1 MIEGEKIGNILPI
14 AGQIFVVSAF
24 QFDVAVFEFDE
35 DERQAVDIED
45 EIGSPESVLS
55 LNPQLADDGEIVLV
69 AMAGGEIDQP
79 HFIAGLSS
87 IPREFDLD
95 SIEDSHI
102 TFVVDRNHIE
112 CAFSGGE
119 IGGDAI
125 QNRSGDFGIQTPQ
138 RIPQDLRKND
148 LFFTASPA
156 AVRKGFRFDGHAV
169 DMRIPHLRLRQQ
181 PDDSLF
187 NIVFRNDLRHTL
199 YLNL

>member
-1 MIEGEKIGNILPI
+1 MVEGEKIGNILPI

-55 LNPQLADDGEIVLV
+55 LNPQLADDSEIVLV

-87 IPREFDLD
+87 IPGEFDLD
-95 SIEDSHI
+95 SIEDCHI
-102 TFVVDRNHIE
+102 TFAVDGKHIE
-112 CAFSGGE
+112 CAFSCGE

-138 RIPQDLRKND
+138 RIPKDLRKND
-148 LFFTASPA
+148 LFFSVPPA
-156 AVRKGFRFDGHAV
+156 AVRKGFRFGGHAV
-169 DMRIPHLRLRQQ
+169 DMRIPHFRLRQQ

-187 NIVFRNDLRHTL
+187 NIVFRNDLRHI
-199 YLNL
+199 